1 MINQK
6 SVLIEIPSKG
16 SEYLEG
22 LLFCVFRVLRG
33 PLNFS
38 LKQIVIFAVFYKIP
52 KEQLQLEITAY
63 LVNQELVVPVRYWKG
78 AVRIVG
84 SSNGKDIHGHGYIEL
99 TDYSVTN

>member
-1 MINQK
+1 MPIKLPQ
-6 SVLIEIPSKG
+6 EIAYFYEISQVT
-16 SEYLEG
+16 ER
-22 LLFCVFRVLRG
+22 LLYC
-33 PLNFS
+33 
-38 LKQIVIFAVFYKIP
+38 IP